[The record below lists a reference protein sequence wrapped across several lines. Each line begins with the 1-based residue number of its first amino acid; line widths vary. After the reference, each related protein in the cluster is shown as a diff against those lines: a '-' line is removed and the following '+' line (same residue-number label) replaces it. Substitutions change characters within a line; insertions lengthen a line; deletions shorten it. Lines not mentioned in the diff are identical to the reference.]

1 MSDIRKLVEDI
12 NEFADSME
20 ATPVVDQFDG
30 AELDDSNLATTNNA
44 PLADNNATEVLAAKT
59 KISRAFDVLKDAFN
73 DFQNQIVDS
82 IDLSGDNDILQ
93 AVDALTNSVT
103 SLQQA
108 ISPEPVADTGLEPV
122 DFQGFD
128 AEIPTETDD
137 LALDNE
143 IEDDELDDFDIDDLG
158 DDEENTDENGLSDDE
173 LEKDFDDNAK
183 VDFGDEEDELDKEL
197 EADKL

>member
-1 MSDIRKLVEDI
+1 MSDIRKVVEDI
-12 NEFADSME
+12 NEFVDDME

-30 AELDDSNLATTNNA
+30 AELDNSNLTTSNA
-44 PLADNNATEVLAAKT
+44 PLEDNNATEILSAKT

-82 IDLSGDNDILQ
+82 VELSGDNDILQ
-93 AVDALTNSVT
+93 AVDALTNSVN

-108 ISPEPVADTGLEPV
+108 ITPASVSNVGLEPV

-128 AEIPTETDD
+128 ADIPTEEDD
-137 LALDNE
+137 LALDDE
-143 IEDDELDDFDIDDLG
+143 IDDTDFDIDDLG
-158 DDEENTDENGLSDDE
+158 DEEDADENGLSDED
-173 LEKDFDDNAK
+173 LEQDFDDTAK

-197 EADKL
+197 EEDKL